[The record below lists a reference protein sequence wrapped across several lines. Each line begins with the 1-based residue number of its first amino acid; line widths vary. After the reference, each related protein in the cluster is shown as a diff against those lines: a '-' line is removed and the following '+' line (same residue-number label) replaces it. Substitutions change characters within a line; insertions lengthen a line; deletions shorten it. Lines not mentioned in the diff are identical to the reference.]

1 MALVRCNHCGKEV
14 NNQKWDISA
23 FKIIN
28 TSTDQE
34 AAAKGAAVIARGE
47 GIHMGKNEAY
57 ICSTSGGK
65 EKVGQVFRLSPSRD
79 GLSDT
84 VELFFESRSHHVF
97 NSGDNLTVAPN
108 GHLIVCEDQYTD
120 IVDNYLRGLT
130 PAGLP
135 YDMARLRLQT
145 ELAGACFSPDGR
157 VLFVNVFAP
166 TRTLAITGPWERF
179 VA

>member
-1 MALVRCNHCGKEV
+1 M
-14 NNQKWDISA
+14 
-23 FKIIN
+23 
-28 TSTDQE
+28 
-34 AAAKGAAVIARGE
+34 
-47 GIHMGKNEAY
+47 
-57 ICSTSGGK
+57 
-65 EKVGQVFRLSPSRD
+65 
-79 GLSDT
+79 
-84 VELFFESRSHHVF
+84 
-97 NSGDNLTVAPN
+97 APN

-166 TRTLAITGPWERF
+166 TRTLAINGPWEGF

>member
-1 MALVRCNHCGKEV
+1 MRVAIDQRLNLEAIRRISDAKLIQLV
-14 NNQKWDISA
+14 D
-23 FKIIN
+23 
-28 TSTDQE
+28 E
-34 AAAKGAAVIARGE
+34 AARKGGLKATPKDDDTFLNDEKGCLFLLTAKPVPP
-47 GIHMGKNEAY
+47 
-57 ICSTSGGK
+57 
-65 EKVGQVFRLSPSRD
+65 RLYQ
-79 GLSDT
+79 
-84 VELFFESRSHHVF
+84 SHHVF

-145 ELAGACFSPDGR
+145 ELAWACFSPDGR

-166 TRTLAITGPWERF
+166 TRTLAINGP
-179 VA
+179 